1 MKVAMKVVSGPCPT
15 HDEALLTRPN
25 ESYLIGRVH
34 SDAKRATKIGDHV
47 WRGGA
52 HTLRRCLPAASLPDS
67 YRLQSSSCQR
77 SNPDPT
83 QQALHHWRVIA
94 RNPVPDH
101 SWSRTNRDY
110 TALATQWSVSVL
122 ERTADLPR
130 GPTTLRRFLLR
141 MAPQALTRLRKLHD
155 RFLAR
160 MITKP
165 HLPSRLIFDL
175 DSTVLVV
182 YGKQQ
187 GAEVG
192 YNPTKH
198 GRRSYHPLLCFEGQ
212 TKDFWHGELRP
223 GNVHTSSGTLDLL
236 KACFAKSPSE
246 IKSVIIRADK
256 GFYDHK
262 IIEWLEARKARFVI
276 VARLTRPVKHK
287 LAHLKYV
294 SVSAGVQA
302 AEFSYQPIRW
312 SHSYRFVVIRR
323 PQPEEPDPQLRLFKL
338 GKYHYQVLVT
348 NLDLRPLNLWRF
360 YNGRAGIE
368 RIIRE
373 LKGDYPLGKIPTRHF
388 LANEAY
394 LHLLLLA
401 YNLVNWF
408 KRLCLP
414 PDFQTATLDTL
425 RNRILL
431 MPAQL
436 LRTGNRPRLA
446 MPAAGNRENAWK
458 HALHKIE
465 KLRL

>member
-1 MKVAMKVVSGPCPT
+1 MPRGPRKLAITFGAVGLT
-15 HDEALLTRPN
+15 HFGGVYLLHRFLTR
-25 ESYLIGRVH
+25 IGFKAAV
-34 SDAKRATKIGDHV
+34 AKDV
-47 WRGGA
+47 
-52 HTLRRCLPAASLPDS
+52 TLA
-67 YRLQSSSCQR
+67 QR
-77 SNPDPT
+77 N
-83 QQALHHWRVIA
+83 
-94 RNPVPDH
+94 
-101 SWSRTNRDY
+101 NRY
-110 TALATQWSVSVL
+110 TVGELLLAILYPIILGL
-122 ERTADLPR
+122 ERIETTQLLQHNGVFRYLSGLPTYPD
-130 GPTTLRRFLLR
+130 PTTLRRFLLR
-141 MAPQALTRLRKLHD
+141 MTPQALIRLRKLHD

-160 MITKP
+160 MISKP
-165 HLPSRLIFDL
+165 HLPSRLILDL

-198 GRRSYHPLLCFEGQ
+198 GRRSYHPLLCFEGR

-223 GNVHTSSGTLDLL
+223 GNVHSASGTLDLL
-236 KACFAKSPSE
+236 KACFAKIPSE
-246 IKSVIIRADK
+246 IRSVIIRADK
-256 GFYDHK
+256 GFYDHR
-262 IIEWLEARKARFVI
+262 IVECLEKCKACFVI
-276 VARLTRPVKHK
+276 VARLTRPIKRK

-302 AEFSYQPIRW
+302 AEFHYQPSRW

-323 PQPEEPDPQLRLFKL
+323 PQPEEPDPQLTLFKL

-388 LANEAY
+388 FANEAY

-401 YNLVNWF
+401 YSLVNWF

-414 PDFQTATLDTL
+414 SEFQSATLDTL

-436 LRTGNRPRLA
+436 LRSGNRPRLA
-446 MPAAGNRENAWK
+446 MPTSGRRENAWK
-458 HALHKIE
+458 HALHRIE

>member
-1 MKVAMKVVSGPCPT
+1 MPKGPRKLAITFGAVGLT
-15 HDEALLTRPN
+15 HFGGVYLLHRFLTR
-25 ESYLIGRVH
+25 IGFKAAV
-34 SDAKRATKIGDHV
+34 AKDV
-47 WRGGA
+47 
-52 HTLRRCLPAASLPDS
+52 TLA
-67 YRLQSSSCQR
+67 QR
-77 SNPDPT
+77 N
-83 QQALHHWRVIA
+83 
-94 RNPVPDH
+94 
-101 SWSRTNRDY
+101 NRY
-110 TALATQWSVSVL
+110 TVGELLLAILYPIILGL
-122 ERTADLPR
+122 ERIETTQLLQHNGVFRYLSGLPTYPD
-130 GPTTLRRFLLR
+130 PTTLRRFLLR
-141 MAPQALTRLRKLHD
+141 MTPQALIRLRKLHD

-160 MITKP
+160 MISKP
-165 HLPSRLIFDL
+165 HLPSRLILDL

-223 GNVHTSSGTLDLL
+223 GNVHSASGTLDLL
-236 KACFAKSPSE
+236 KACFAKIPSE
-246 IKSVIIRADK
+246 IRSVIIRADK
-256 GFYDHK
+256 GFYDHR
-262 IIEWLEARKARFVI
+262 IVECLEECKACFVI
-276 VARLTRPVKHK
+276 VARLTRPIKRK

-302 AEFSYQPIRW
+302 AEFHYQPSRW

-323 PQPEEPDPQLRLFKL
+323 PQPEEPDPQLTLFKL

-388 LANEAY
+388 FANEAY

-401 YNLVNWF
+401 YSLVNWF

-414 PDFQTATLDTL
+414 SEFQSATLDTL

-436 LRTGNRPRLA
+436 LRSGNRPRLA
-446 MPAAGNRENAWK
+446 MPTSGRRENAWK
-458 HALHKIE
+458 HALHRIE